1 VSSLAAEP
9 VRVFYDEDA
18 DPRALEGERVAILG
32 YGIQGRAQ
40 ALTLRD
46 SGVDV
51 RVGNRDDAYRDRARE
66 DGIEVKDVD
75 AAVRESTI
83 AVVLLPDEIQPEIY
97 RTAVAP
103 GLEKGNAVVFAHG
116 FAVRYRKIVPSPEM
130 DLLLLAP
137 RMPGQFLR
145 RRYLAGGGIPAFV
158 DVAHDASG
166 RAWPKLLGL
175 ARALGV
181 TRCGA
186 VRATFEQETELDLFS
201 EHFTYPLMFRALE
214 TAFEHLVNEGYPEE
228 LVLMELHGSEEL
240 GEVFLA
246 AAREGLAGMLASHA
260 SPACQA
266 GIAHYWEG
274 ALFDAGRAR
283 DRAREVLD
291 GIRSGR
297 FADHLMREAERG
309 YPELARWKA
318 SRPGGLAGAE
328 RSLSSLLH
336 GPERR

>member
-1 VSSLAAEP
+1 LSSEASEP

-18 DPRALEGERVAILG
+18 DPRALEGERIAILG

-51 RVGNRDDAYRDRARE
+51 RVGNRDDAYRDLARE
-66 DGIEVKDVD
+66 DGIEVLDVA
-75 AAVRESTI
+75 AAVSDSTI
-83 AVVLLPDEIQPEIY
+83 AVVLLPDEIQPEVY
-97 RTAVAP
+97 RTSVAP

-116 FAVRYRKIVPSPEM
+116 FAVRYGKIEPSPDL

-145 RRYLAGGGIPAFV
+145 ARYLEGWGIPAFV
-158 DVAHDASG
+158 DVARDASG
-166 RAWPKLLGL
+166 RAWTRLLGL

-186 VRATFEQETELDLFS
+186 VRASFEQETELDLFS

-214 TAFEHLVNEGYPEE
+214 TAFDELVDSGYPEE
-228 LVLMELHGSEEL
+228 LALMELHGSEEL

-246 AAREGLAGMLASHA
+246 AAREGLFGMLASHA
-260 SPACQA
+260 SPACQS
-266 GIAHYWEG
+266 GIAHHWES
-274 ALFDAGRAR
+274 ALSDR
-283 DRAREVLD
+283 DRARHRAQAVLD
-291 GIRSGR
+291 DIRSGR
-297 FADHLMREAERG
+297 FADHLMREAQQG

-318 SRPGGLAGAE
+318 SRPARLARAE
-328 RSLSSLLH
+328 RRLSSML
-336 GPERR
+336 RRPLRR

>member
-1 VSSLAAEP
+1 MAAEP
-9 VRVFYDEDA
+9 VRVFHDEDA
-18 DPRALEGERVAILG
+18 DPRALDSERIAILG

-46 SGVDV
+46 SGANVV
-51 RVGNRDDAYRDRARE
+51 VGNRDDAYGDRARE
-66 DGIEVKDVD
+66 DGMKVLGVAE
-75 AAVRESTI
+75 AVRESTI

-97 RTAVAP
+97 RTSIAP
-103 GLEKGNAVVFAHG
+103 GLDKEDAVVFAHG
-116 FAVRYRKIVPSPEM
+116 FAVRYGKIEPSPDV

-145 RRYLAGGGIPAFV
+145 ARYLEGGGIPAFV
-158 DVAHDASG
+158 DVARDASG
-166 RAWPKLLGL
+166 RAWPRLLGL

-214 TAFEHLVNEGYPEE
+214 TAFERLVDAGYPDE
-228 LVLMELHGSEEL
+228 LALMELHGSEEL
-240 GEVFLA
+240 GEVFLK
-246 AAREGLAGMLASHA
+246 AAREGLFAMLASHA

-274 ALFDAGRAR
+274 SLFGG
-283 DRAREVLD
+283 DRARNRAGEVLD
-291 GIRSGR
+291 AVRSGR
-297 FADHLMREAERG
+297 FADHLVREAGEG
-309 YPELARWKA
+309 YPELSRWKA
-318 SRPGGLAGAE
+318 SRSERLARAE
-328 RSLSSLLH
+328 RSLSAMLRHPSR
-336 GPERR
+336 E